1 MTIEVPTPSADLI
14 AQIETATIET
24 NQAEIAAVMA
34 IREKFSPYAKH
45 NGNVRLAHYEAA
57 TCNWSVDRSVYCKDP
72 AGKRAKALLAC
83 DDFTS
88 GREDQNHGS
97 LGGKRLYLLATGEWL
112 EIKRT
117 GSWSAWQGSPNQWG
131 CGEDASPNDDNGRDY
146 EGSSIGG
153 YAKIVNDA
161 HVAANWDLE
170 ELLKDLGKALSD
182 MCSKLPERHGKLKAR
197 AELAQRAIEALKA

>member
-34 IREKFSPYAKH
+34 IREKFTSYAKH
-45 NGNVRLAHYEAA
+45 NGYVRLAHYEAS
-57 TCNWSVDRSVYCKDP
+57 TCNWSVDRSLYYKD
-72 AGKRAKALLAC
+72 AYGKRVKALLAC
-83 DDFTS
+83 DDFSS

-97 LGGKRLYLLATGEWL
+97 LGGKRLYLLTTGEWL

-131 CGEDASPNDDNGRDY
+131 CGEDASPNDDTEYSG
-146 EGSSIGG
+146 ITGG

-170 ELLKDLGKALSD
+170 EILKDLGKALAD

-197 AELAQRAIEALKA
+197 TELAQRAIEALKA